1 MKGPHGYSR
10 YAPLHEAHERIRKQL
25 ESRAAAREVTD
36 RRAERRD
43 ADQAKG
49 GAEKERKPPHRQ
61 PDDVVAQ
68 EHSLWNRVSRR
79 WVSQSN
85 AVEAARHARN
95 ETPKETGPVR
105 PDRKTSRQSREEPS
119 PEGTKMTSIS
129 RHSHLRL
136 PRAKEN
142 TADKAQEEKGR
153 EVDD

>member
-49 GAEKERKPPHRQ
+49 GAEKERKPQRQ
-61 PDDVVAQ
+61 PDDVAAQ
-68 EHSLWNRVSRR
+68 EPSLWNRVSRR
-79 WVSQSN
+79 WASQSN
-85 AVEAARHARN
+85 AAEAARHARN
-95 ETPKETGPVR
+95 EGPKETGPVR
-105 PDRKTSRQSREEPS
+105 PDRETSRQSREEPS
-119 PEGTKMTSIS
+119 PEGTKMTSVL
-129 RHSHLRL
+129 RHSYLRP

-142 TADKAQEEKGR
+142 ATDKARDEKDRDVG
-153 EVDD
+153 D